1 MKTDQRDSG
10 AVNEVILAQVV
21 INCAIPKGL
30 KYNQATQ
37 TFHQWRDARQVYGLN
52 FGSKEDA
59 NVFASAMMHAL
70 EVLNSQEAGEAVD
83 NLTRA
88 VSTTAKEANFEMRVE
103 YGCGITRLQ
112 HHSPVAGYSAVI
124 YWSYIASTEFT
135 ASLSSAKWS
144 ITRRIGNPEK
154 GRNGPKLDRILS
166 QLQEQQRQKE
176 LERERLDRERMER
189 ERLER
194 ERLERERLERE
205 RLEQEQLERERQ
217 ERERQERLERERQ
230 EKERQDRERLERLE
244 RERQERE
251 RQEQLER
258 EQLEWERERRISNAA
273 PSFDNSPYSTS
284 LPEYSS
290 CQPPSAPPP
299 SYAKAVSAP
308 MSEAT
313 PEYAVVTSAPPTSTP
328 PTPPLR
334 HSASRFATSLGS
346 AFHPVL
352 PHYATVPRPL
362 NKSSRPP
369 SPVNAMATLP
379 PNTKPV
385 AWSAPSFAPLP
396 PSPPVMISSPPGK
409 ATGPRPVLPVS
420 ASNPVT
426 QMSTSPTAPNGLPE
440 NLAYPVPSPSTSG
453 PTPPPP
459 PPPPPLPSFPPLS
472 LSGPQASPSPNSP
485 NASTPSSKPSVLPS
499 PSAATPA
506 SVENSL
512 NSVLGDSS
520 ASEPVLQAASQPIE
534 PTTQQGGVQGPPAP
548 PPPPP
553 LPPGPAQSS
562 VATPPP
568 PGPPPPPPLPPS
580 GPPPPP
586 PPPPPLPSQVPPV
599 PLPPPAPPLPAS
611 GFSAGFVSEDNR
623 PLTGLAAALAG
634 AKLRKVSRGE
644 DSSSSSG
651 GGGGSASS
659 TSSKTDGGRG
669 NGPLPLGGSGLMEE
683 MSALLARRRRIA
695 EKGSTEPEQ
704 KEDKTLSR
712 AEQYERKGTNSKSEI
727 WTDQQHIELCN
738 DSKPKSTPT
747 GQPSANGVQSE
758 GLDYD
763 RLKQDILDEMRKE
776 LTKLKEELIDAIRQ
790 ELSKSNTA

>member
-1 MKTDQRDSG
+1 MS
-10 AVNEVILAQVV
+10 E
-21 INCAIPKGL
+21 
-30 KYNQATQ
+30 
-37 TFHQWRDARQVYGLN
+37 
-52 FGSKEDA
+52 
-59 NVFASAMMHAL
+59 
-70 EVLNSQEAGEAVD
+70 
-83 NLTRA
+83 
-88 VSTTAKEANFEMRVE
+88 
-103 YGCGITRLQ
+103 
-112 HHSPVAGYSAVI
+112 
-124 YWSYIASTEFT
+124 
-135 ASLSSAKWS
+135 
-144 ITRRIGNPEK
+144 
-154 GRNGPKLDRILS
+154 
-166 QLQEQQRQKE
+166 
-176 LERERLDRERMER
+176 
-189 ERLER
+189 
-194 ERLERERLERE
+194 
-205 RLEQEQLERERQ
+205 
-217 ERERQERLERERQ
+217 
-230 EKERQDRERLERLE
+230 
-244 RERQERE
+244 
-251 RQEQLER
+251 
-258 EQLEWERERRISNAA
+258 
-273 PSFDNSPYSTS
+273 STS
-284 LPEYSS
+284 
-290 CQPPSAPPP
+290 
-299 SYAKAVSAP
+299 
-308 MSEAT
+308 
-313 PEYAVVTSAPPTSTP
+313 EYAVVTSAPPTSTP

-369 SPVNAMATLP
+369 SPVNAPATLP

-420 ASNPVT
+420 ASNPAT
-426 QMSTSPTAPNGLPE
+426 QMPTSPTAPNGLSE
-440 NLAYPVPSPSTSG
+440 NVTYPVPSPTSG

-534 PTTQQGGVQGPPAP
+534 PTTQQGVVQGPPAP

-553 LPPGPAQSS
+553 LPPGPSQSS
-562 VATPPP
+562 AAAPPP

-586 PPPPPLPSQVPPV
+586 PPPPLPSQVPAV

-611 GFSAGFVSEDNR
+611 GFSVGFMSEENR

-651 GGGGSASS
+651 GGGSAP
-659 TSSKTDGGRG
+659 SKTDSGRG

-695 EKGSTEPEQ
+695 EKGSTEPDQ
-704 KEDKTLSR
+704 KEDKTEESESSTSKASSTSTPELTR
-712 AEQYERKGTNSKSEI
+712 KPWERTNTVNGSKSPVISRRESP
-727 WTDQQHIELCN
+727 WKNLLVSENRLY
-738 DSKPKSTPT
+738 DSLNRYYPVK
-747 GQPSANGVQSE
+747 
-758 GLDYD
+758 
-763 RLKQDILDEMRKE
+763 I
-776 LTKLKEELIDAIRQ
+776 
-790 ELSKSNTA
+790 